1 MSWDCYLS
9 LRLTPYLWYFTRD
22 GRSSLLNFKNLVLV
36 FTYWWISTRFS
47 YSSTEYWMEFTHR
60 FASIIRLE
68 YWWVSLHPETYNEK
82 LQNITICQWIIHAKM
97 FTGNQANNYETFYFK
112 TYFTFFSSQ
121 FTNVEWTKTNTAFI
135 YLRET
140 SMFCQMWHITYS
152 HTHPREPYVNMCIAV
167 WMPKM

>member
-22 GRSSLLNFKNLVLV
+22 GRPSLLNFKNLVLV

-60 FASIIRLE
+60 FASII
-68 YWWVSLHPETYNEK
+68 K
-82 LQNITICQWIIHAKM
+82 LRELMGSVDSGDIQRKVTKYHNLPMNHSYKNVHRESSKQLRNILLQDVFHI
-97 FTGNQANNYETFYFK
+97 F
-112 TYFTFFSSQ
+112 FFSIYKCWVDKNQHSFYL
-121 FTNVEWTKTNTAFI
+121 FTRNV
-135 YLRET
+135 
-140 SMFCQMWHITYS
+140 MFCQMWHITYS